1 MKEDQKSKPKSKTV
15 KPIPEGMHTV
25 TPYLVVNQGS
35 MLLEFIKNAFNGKVT
50 SKMDTED
57 GKVMHA
63 TMKIGD
69 STIMVSDAN
78 ERNIPVQSMLHVYVD
93 DVDKVYKQALNAKGQ
108 SIREPQNEFYG
119 DRSAGIKDP
128 WDNQWWIATHI
139 EDVSDEEMKRRAEKF
154 QNQEA

>member
-25 TPYLVVNQGS
+25 TPYLMVNQGA
-35 MLLEFIKNAFNGKVT
+35 MLMEFIKKAFNGQVT
-50 SKMDTED
+50 SEMDTDD

-69 STIMVSDAN
+69 STIMIADAT
-78 ERNIPVQSMLHVYVD
+78 EHYGPVQSMLHVYVD

-108 SIREPQNEFYG
+108 SIREPKNEFYG

-128 WDNQWWIATHI
+128 WDNQWWIATRV
-139 EDVSDEEMKRRAEKF
+139 EDVSEEEMKRRAEKF
-154 QNQEA
+154 QRQEA